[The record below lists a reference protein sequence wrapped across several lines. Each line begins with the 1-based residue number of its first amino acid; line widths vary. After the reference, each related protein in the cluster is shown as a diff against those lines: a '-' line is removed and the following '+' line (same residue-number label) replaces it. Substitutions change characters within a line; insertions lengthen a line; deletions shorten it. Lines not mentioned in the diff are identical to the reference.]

1 MSKDWTLSIDFG
13 TSNTAAAH
21 TNPTRGGVEA
31 VNLAHDRRTMPS
43 SVYIEGPDVVSTG
56 DAALNKAESAS
67 GGMFIPSPKR
77 VIPGAIQVNGYE
89 IPASTP
95 VAAVLKTV
103 VERASREHNDER
115 PTELVLTHPE
125 AWSDNEIKVLLDAA
139 SQLGLNA
146 TTITTLSEPKAAAKY
161 YSTNEP
167 LQPGD
172 KIAVFDFGG
181 GTLDVAVLEAQ
192 PDASFNIVAA
202 RGDDAIG
209 GRSFD
214 ALIRHWLNEQLEDD
228 HPEVLDYLKT
238 KATREELHA
247 LEDKIRRAKEFLS
260 DEPSASITVP
270 TAGQPIQLQI
280 TRTEFED
287 LVRPKLR
294 TIIETTRN
302 TLNDAGITG
311 PEGLK
316 ALYLTGGSSRV
327 PIVQEELKQLGPV
340 TTLDDPKL
348 VVAQGAISAATPVVT
363 GLRIDDGT
371 QAALGN
377 RASRSGATF
386 GSSRN
391 TDTLQTETA
400 AFPTQHQVNSA
411 TASDAAKPAKKS
423 KKGPWIAAAA
433 VAAVVAI
440 GAGGFFI
447 FGQNSDDSATTAQE
461 ETVSPTASGE
471 ADAQPT
477 TDAGDSSDS
486 GERAETTAEGV
497 YNALPAEIQE
507 ATSGCNSSSVPAG
520 MASFSISCD
529 MIMDGDTVE
538 YFKDLG
544 PYSKPKI
551 KFSVNTDEAL
561 RERALIKRGSYKNGS
576 DAEPVSSSDDAA
588 LAIASEDSLSNIELH
603 YANKET
609 GLIIQSND
617 FASTDA
623 GLDWLRTYNLL

>member
-31 VNLAHDRRTMPS
+31 VNLEHGRRTMPS
-43 SVYIEGPDVVSTG
+43 SVYIEGPDAVSTG

-146 TTITTLSEPKAAAKY
+146 TTITTLSEPKAAANY

-181 GTLDVAVLEAQ
+181 GTLDVAVIEAQ

-228 HPEVLDYLKT
+228 HPEVLEYLK
-238 KATREELHA
+238 KEASREELHA
-247 LEDKIRRAKEFLS
+247 LEDKIRRAKELLS

-270 TAGQPIQLQI
+270 TSGQPIQLQI

-302 TLNDAGITG
+302 TLIDAGITS

-363 GLRIDDGT
+363 GLRIDDGS
-371 QAALGN
+371 QAATAN
-377 RASRSGATF
+377 SASRPGATF
-386 GSSRN
+386 GPSKKANAQS
-391 TDTLQTETA
+391 TETA
-400 AFPTQHQVNSA
+400 AFPAQHQVDSA
-411 TASDAAKPAKKS
+411 PTTDPGEAGKKS

-461 ETVSPTASGE
+461 ETVAPTASGE
-471 ADAQPT
+471 AEAQPT
-477 TDAGDSSDS
+477 TDAADS
-486 GERAETTAEGV
+486 GEGAERAETTAEGV

-529 MIMDGDTVE
+529 MILDGDSVE
-538 YFKDLG
+538 FFKDLG
-544 PYSKPKI
+544 PYSKPTI
-551 KFSVNTDEAL
+551 KFSVNTDDAL
-561 RERALIKRGSYKNGS
+561 RERALINRGSYKNGS
-576 DAEPVSSSDDAA
+576 DAQPVSSSDDNA
-588 LAIASEDSLSNIELH
+588 LAIASEDSFSNIELH

-623 GLDWLRTYNLL
+623 GLDWLRAYNLL